1 MIKSILIANRGEIAI
16 RIAKTAKKLGIK
28 SYAICT
34 RKEPDALYLASAD
47 EVLNFPVSDSPI
59 PEFLDID
66 TIVALAKDNGI
77 EAIHPGYGY
86 LSENAQL
93 AENCQKAGV
102 IFVGPPADV
111 IRAMGDK
118 ITAKE
123 IAAKAGIPMPGGSAG
138 AVNDVEA
145 ATEAAKKIGFPV
157 IIKASAG
164 GGGRGMRIVHKVK
177 DLPRLFNE
185 ASSEALRAF
194 NDPSVFVEKYLVS
207 PKHIEMQVVAD
218 AHGNVIH
225 LGERECSVQRK
236 HQKLIEEAP
245 SPALTPALRD
255 QMANAAINLAKAVNY
270 QSLGTVEF
278 LLDKD
283 NKFYFMEM
291 NTRIQVEHPVT
302 EMITGVDL
310 VELQIRIASGEILP
324 IKQSDVKQNGWAIE
338 CRINAEDVQTGF
350 APSTGTIQGLRFPL
364 GTHIRIDSGISLG
377 SEVTPHFD
385 SMMAKLIVHKPNRK
399 EAIKAT
405 MIALQQ
411 FYVKGV
417 KTTIPFC
424 KAVMTN
430 KLFRSGN
437 YNTSLI
443 EAHMDELVHREDDEE
458 FIAALLAIYHHTHEH
473 AQVNSEMGAIDPW
486 VLKKRLKSL

>member
-28 SYAICT
+28 SYAIRT

-47 EVLNFPVSDSPI
+47 EILDFPVKDSQT

-66 TIVALAKDNGI
+66 SIVSLAKTNAI

-93 AENCQKAGV
+93 ADSCQQAGV

-138 AVNDVEA
+138 AVCNVEA
-145 ATEAAKKIGFPV
+145 ATDAAKKIGFPV

-164 GGGRGMRIVHKVK
+164 GGGRGMRIVHKAK
-177 DLPRLFNE
+177 ELARLFNE
-185 ASSEALRAF
+185 ASSEAQRAF

-207 PKHIEMQVVAD
+207 PKHIEMQIVAD

-245 SPALTPALRD
+245 SPALTPALRE
-255 QMANAAINLAKAVNY
+255 QMATAAINLAKAVNY

-302 EMITGVDL
+302 EMITGTDL
-310 VELQIRIASGEILP
+310 VELQIRIASNETLP
-324 IKQSDVKQNGWAIE
+324 LKQSDVKQNGWAIE
-338 CRINAEDVQTGF
+338 CRINAEDVQAGF
-350 APSTGTIQGLRFPL
+350 APSTGTIQGLHLPQ
-364 GTHIRIDSGISLG
+364 GTHIRIDSGIERG
-377 SEVTPHFD
+377 SEITPHFD
-385 SMMAKLIVHKPNRK
+385 SMMAKLIIHKSNRK
-399 EAIKAT
+399 DAIKAT
-405 MIALQQ
+405 MSALQQ
-411 FYVKGV
+411 FHIKGV

-424 KAVMTN
+424 KAMMNN

-443 EAHMDELVHREDDEE
+443 EKHMDDLVYREEDEE
-458 FIAALLAIYHHTHEH
+458 LMAALLAIYHHTHEN
-473 AQVNSEMGAIDPW
+473 APINTEMGSIDPW
-486 VLKKRLKSL
+486 VLKKRLKTL